1 MKCNDNVSMKYRCYV
16 RWTHSGREYLSEF
29 TTETANSEEWLIQ
42 DITKCYNKQFRY
54 TIDGKLIGVEL
65 ERM

>member
-16 RWTHSGREYLSEF
+16 SWTHSGREYLSEF

-54 TIDGKLIGVEL
+54 TIDGRLIGVEL

>member
-29 TTETANSEEWLIQ
+29 TTETANPEVAHTGYYQVL
-42 DITKCYNKQFRY
+42 
-54 TIDGKLIGVEL
+54 
-65 ERM
+65 